1 VSDSS
6 ALDHLPELMAILAHD
21 MRNPLSALLTNIHF
35 VQSVARGSELDIDEA
50 LSDSALS
57 CMILGQVIG
66 NLEVLGRAF
75 GAARLAPTQVATR
88 EAAAQALSRAAPQ
101 AAISSVEIFID
112 DGEETTV
119 FLDPIFFGR
128 AIDNLLANAL
138 QYSPV
143 KGKIALELLS
153 SDGRGGVAVTDA
165 GPIVPPEFRE
175 SVLTEEGQAGAKRR
189 YEARYGR
196 GLGLYCAGQAARL
209 SGGDLTL
216 TEAEGRFR
224 AEIWG
229 PLAKR

>member
-1 VSDSS
+1 MSDSS
-6 ALDHLPELMAILAHD
+6 SLDHLPDLMAILAHD

-88 EAAAQALSRAAPQ
+88 EAAGQALGRAAPQ
-101 AAISSVEIFID
+101 ATISNIEILIGG
-112 DGEETTV
+112 GEEETV
-119 FLDPIFFGR
+119 FVDPVFFGR

-138 QYSPV
+138 QYSPAN
-143 KGKIALELLS
+143 GKIVLELLS
-153 SDGRGGVAVTDA
+153 RSAQGGVAVVDS
-165 GPIVPPEFRE
+165 GPVVPPEFRE
-175 SVLTEEGQAGAKRR
+175 SVLTEEGQASAKKR

-209 SGGDLTL
+209 AGGELVV
-216 TEAEGRFR
+216 TESDGRFR
-224 AEIWG
+224 AEVWG
-229 PLAKR
+229 PLAKK